1 MPRNT
6 VLVFRSTHRYNTL
19 RTMNDISLLAYALL
33 GLLQQGPRSGYDLRK
48 IFANTPMGTFSD
60 SPGAIYPALERLEKR
75 GFVRSR
81 VEETSGLRRRRL
93 FRPSASGIRAF
104 KTWQTRTIVREDV
117 IHSVDELMLR
127 FSFMDETVSAAD
139 ARRFLK
145 GLKSELG
152 GYIPALRKYLAKH
165 SPNMSLSGR
174 LALESGVRAYETLF
188 RWAKAALSAY
198 NKRKTGGARR

>member
-1 MPRNT
+1 
-6 VLVFRSTHRYNTL
+6 
-19 RTMNDISLLAYALL
+19 MNDTSLLAYALL
-33 GLLQQGPRSGYDLRK
+33 GLLQQEPRSGYDLRK

-60 SPGAIYPALERLEKR
+60 SPGAIYPALERLENR

-81 VEETSGLRRRRL
+81 IEETSGLRRRRL
-93 FRPSASGIRAF
+93 FRPTASGIRAF
-104 KTWQTRTIVREDV
+104 QMWQTRTIVREDV

-127 FSFMDETVSAAD
+127 FSFMDETASAAD

-145 GLKSELG
+145 GLKGELG
-152 GYIPALRKYLAKH
+152 GYIPALRKYLTKH
-165 SPNMSLSGR
+165 SPNMPLSGR

>member
-1 MPRNT
+1 
-6 VLVFRSTHRYNTL
+6 
-19 RTMNDISLLAYALL
+19 MNDISLLAYALL
-33 GLLQQGPRSGYDLRK
+33 GLLQQEPRSGYDLRK

-81 VEETSGLRRRRL
+81 IEERSGLRRRRL
-93 FRPSASGIRAF
+93 FRPTASGIRAF
-104 KTWQTRTIVREDV
+104 KTWQTRTIVRKDV

-127 FSFMDETVSAAD
+127 FSFMDETANAAD

-145 GLKSELG
+145 ELKSELGG
-152 GYIPALRKYLAKH
+152 GYIPALRKYQAKH
-165 SPNMSLSGR
+165 SPNMPLSGR